1 MYAQI
6 ERPSVALIGR
16 PNVGKSTLFNR
27 LIGSLGRRSGRAA
40 ITDDLPGV
48 TRDRLYGI
56 CEWDGYEFTVIDCGG
71 IGEESADPLWE
82 PVADNTRRAMAE
94 ADLIMFIVDARSG
107 LTLSDEAVLRELRK
121 LKKPVVV
128 AVNKVDSEKQEM
140 DASEFWKLGYT
151 QLVFISAASGRNSGE
166 LLDEVVKSIDW
177 SRWPR
182 ATPDYVAWRADQ
194 VEGADDFAAEEGDED
209 FDDDF
214 DYDDEELEDPR
225 DSGDED
231 DEDFAAEPGDEE
243 LDEAELGGIE
253 DEDEEYEDEAE
264 ADSEVEAEPGAG
276 DPAGGRPRG
285 LETVA
290 TVRPTPPPGPPR
302 PQKSRGKKEPVYPF
316 AWAALG
322 QTRFVPDESWRLAPI
337 RLAFVGRQNVGK
349 SSLTNVLLGEDR
361 ALVADLPGTTRDPL
375 WAAFKLDGQEY
386 ELLDTAGMKRISR
399 MKEDVDFYSLVRAQR
414 GLRHSEVALL
424 VLDAELGVTEQD
436 KRVASR
442 IEEEGRAVV
451 IVINKA
457 DLITVAADLPSR
469 EEATREDRIEASRR
483 RAPVGSRMPD
493 PAEREMYDQYIRAEL
508 GRLRWAEV
516 VYVSAFLAGGAADRE
531 RPELRKEVQRRAAE
545 GMEELLKAARRSWE
559 NFHRRIDNK
568 ALQAVLHEAIALSP
582 PPIVKNMELRFYD
595 FRQIGNCPPTFLV
608 ECNNKRIM
616 RQAYRRFIERRI
628 RRHFEFTGTHIELV
642 IYERRRRR

>member
-1 MYAQI
+1 M
-6 ERPSVALIGR
+6 
-16 PNVGKSTLFNR
+16 GKSTLFNR

-94 ADLIMFIVDARSG
+94 ADAILFMVDARAG

-128 AVNKVDSEKQEM
+128 AVNKVDGDKQELE
-140 DASEFWKLGYT
+140 AAEFWKLGYT
-151 QLVFISAASGRNSGE
+151 QLVFVSSTSGRNTGE
-166 LLDEVVKSIDW
+166 LLDEVIKAINWKS
-177 SRWPR
+177 WPR
-182 ATPDYVAWRADQ
+182 ATPDYVAWRDAQ
-194 VEGADDFAAEEGDED
+194 VEGSEDFAAEEGDEL
-209 FDDDF
+209 DDDLDF
-214 DYDDEELEDPR
+214 
-225 DSGDED
+225 ED
-231 DEDFAAEPGDEE
+231 DEDYGDEE
-243 LDEAELGGIE
+243 GIGEDDDEAGPKL
-253 DEDEEYEDEAE
+253 
-264 ADSEVEAEPGAG
+264 SEISKVRATPQP
-276 DPAGGRPRG
+276 DPA
-285 LETVA
+285 VA
-290 TVRPTPPPGPPR
+290 QRAKKKK
-302 PQKSRGKKEPVYPF
+302 KSKEPAYPF
-316 AWAALG
+316 AWAQLG
-322 QTRFVPDESWRLAPI
+322 ETRFVPDESWRNAPI

-375 WAAFKLDGQEY
+375 WASFKMDGQEY

-424 VLDAELGVTEQD
+424 VLDAQLGVTEQD

-457 DLITVAADLPSR
+457 DLITVVSDLPGR
-469 EEATREDRIEASRR
+469 DEATREDRLEAVMNR
-483 RAPVGSRMPD
+483 PDVGRRMPD
-493 PAEREMYDQYIRAEL
+493 SAEREMYETYIRAEL
-508 GRLRWAEV
+508 GRLRWSEV
-516 VYVSAFLAGGAADRE
+516 VFVSAYLAGGAADRD
-531 RPELRKEVQRRAAE
+531 RPTVKKEAQRLALE
-545 GMEELLKAARRSWE
+545 GMEDLLRASRKAWE

-582 PPIVKNMELRFYD
+582 PPIVKNMELRFND

-608 ECNNKRIM
+608 ECNNKRII

-628 RRHFEFTGTHIELV
+628 RRHFEFTSTHIELV
-642 IYERRRRR
+642 IYERRRRRS